1 MGGCDMDWL
10 ERMNGAVDY
19 FEENLADEIDM
30 NKAARIAC
38 CSVYHFQRI
47 FAFAAEM
54 TPGEYVRLRRMSA
67 AAFDL
72 QQNEKVIDVAMK
84 YGYNSPTAFTRAFM
98 NVHGVTPSAVKK
110 KGIMLKS
117 FPRITFQMSIKGGK
131 EMNYKIMEKPAM
143 RFVGKKETVPTING
157 QNFTRV
163 PQIWNE
169 VMEDGTFEKICKL
182 SNGNPSGVLGICVDF
197 ENEQLNYYIASSTAE
212 KVPEGMEE
220 LYVPAGL
227 WVVFECVGP
236 LPKALQ
242 EVWKRIYTEWFPS
255 SGYEH
260 AGGAEIEW
268 YSDGDGCAED
278 YVSEIWIPIVKK

>member
-1 MGGCDMDWL
+1 
-10 ERMNGAVDY
+10 
-19 FEENLADEIDM
+19 
-30 NKAARIAC
+30 
-38 CSVYHFQRI
+38 
-47 FAFAAEM
+47 
-54 TPGEYVRLRRMSA
+54 
-67 AAFDL
+67 
-72 QQNEKVIDVAMK
+72 
-84 YGYNSPTAFTRAFM
+84 
-98 NVHGVTPSAVKK
+98 
-110 KGIMLKS
+110 
-117 FPRITFQMSIKGGK
+117 
-131 EMNYKIMEKPAM
+131 MNYKIMEKPAM

-157 QNFTRV
+157 QNFERV
-163 PQIWNE
+163 PQIWQE
-169 VMEDGTFEKICKL
+169 VMKDGTFEKICKL

-197 ENEQLNYYIASSTAE
+197 ENEHLNYYIASSTAD

-236 LPKALQ
+236 LPKSLQ

-268 YSDGDGCAED
+268 YSDGDGSAED

>member
-1 MGGCDMDWL
+1 MDWL

-19 FEENLADEIDM
+19 IEEHLADEIDY
-30 NKAARIAC
+30 NEAARIAC

-54 TPGEYVRLRRMSA
+54 TLSEYVRLRRMTA
-67 AAFDL
+67 AAFEL
-72 QQNEKVIDVAMK
+72 QNNARVIDVAIK
-84 YGYNSPTAFTRAFM
+84 YGYNSPTAFTRAFQ
-98 NVHGVTPSAVKK
+98 NVHGTVPSAVKG
-110 KGIMLKS
+110 KGVMLRS

-131 EMNYKIMEKPAM
+131 EMKYKIVEKPLM
-143 RFVGKKETVPTING
+143 RFVGKKETVTTVNG
-157 QNFTRV
+157 QNFERI
-163 PQIWNE
+163 PKIWDE
-169 VMEDGTFEKICKL
+169 VMQDDTFETICKI
-182 SNGNPSGVLGICVDF
+182 SNGNPSGVLGICADYRD
-197 ENEQLNYYIASSTAE
+197 EKIDYYIASSSDS
-212 KVPEGMEE
+212 KVPGGMDE
-220 LYVPAGL
+220 LIVPAGL

-236 LPKALQ
+236 MPAAIQ

-268 YSDGDGCAED
+268 YSDGDGSAED